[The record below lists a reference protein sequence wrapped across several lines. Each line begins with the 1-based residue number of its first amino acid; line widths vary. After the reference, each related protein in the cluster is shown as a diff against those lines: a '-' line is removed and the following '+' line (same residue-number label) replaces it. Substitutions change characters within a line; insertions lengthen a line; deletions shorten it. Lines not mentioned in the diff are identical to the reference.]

1 MHNIKYPNY
10 NDLISSLLQFDM
22 IRVQKL
28 LHMSQNAVI
37 TAVFCFFVGVKINGL
52 FDNTEEETTTKA
64 VLLGCLQMI
73 VIILSVYYVRKL
85 TKFIPFLLRITD
97 SYDPFHKSV
106 DGEGLVGAAIAMSLL
121 LMSTQSNMRD
131 RIKQLIG
138 EMTGEKKEMELHN
151 QLGDTGDMDMD
162 TSN

>member
-1 MHNIKYPNY
+1 MHNMKYPNY
-10 NDLISSLLQFDM
+10 KDLVSSLLQFDM
-22 IRVQKL
+22 IRLQKL
-28 LHMSQNAVI
+28 LHVSQNAVI

-52 FDNTEEETTTKA
+52 FDKTEEETLTKV
-64 VLLGCLQMI
+64 VLLGCLQMV

-106 DGEGLVGAAIAMSLL
+106 DGEGLVGSAIAMSLL

-131 RIKQLIG
+131 RIKKLIG
-138 EMTGEKKEMELHN
+138 EMSGDKKEVELHN

-162 TSN
+162 TNN